1 MSYYIIKS
9 YSKDITEENFML
21 EMMNLKDN
29 RWLINYGMQ
38 LDESF
43 DYINFKM
50 CGEENYSLI
59 KIL

>member
-21 EMMNLKDN
+21 EMMDLKDN

-38 LDESF
+38 LDASF
-43 DYINFKM
+43 DYINST
-50 CGEENYSLI
+50 C
-59 KIL
+59 

>member
-1 MSYYIIKS
+1 
-9 YSKDITEENFML
+9 
-21 EMMNLKDN
+21 MMDLKDN
-29 RWLINYGMQ
+29 CWLINYGMQ

>member
-9 YSKDITEENFML
+9 YSKDITEENFMQ
-21 EMMNLKDN
+21 EMMDLKDN

-43 DYINFKM
+43 DYIND
-50 CGEENYSLI
+50 SLFWD
-59 KIL
+59 LLVE

>member
-21 EMMNLKDN
+21 EMMDLKDN
-29 RWLINYGMQ
+29 RWLINYGMH
-38 LDESF
+38 LITLILRCME
-43 DYINFKM
+43 KK
-50 CGEENYSLI
+50 NYSLI